1 MNFCWARDPVQPELI
16 QAMITQNSLNK
27 FLSLAMKYVHAIPVL
42 ITRGSLWI
50 QKCKRSVDGCCESNW
65 QNNYSRFAYRKRGDK
80 AMIKQKSYEEVLKI
94 SWKNLN
100 WASYTE
106 AMHTFW
112 TGCYKIGCMLF
123 NTIFM
128 TLHDRMKNKEFEYAF
143 VGYPSLARKIWAME
157 NDWEALL
164 I

>member
-1 MNFCWARDPVQPELI
+1 
-16 QAMITQNSLNK
+16 
-27 FLSLAMKYVHAIPVL
+27 
-42 ITRGSLWI
+42 
-50 QKCKRSVDGCCESNW
+50 
-65 QNNYSRFAYRKRGDK
+65 
-80 AMIKQKSYEEVLKI
+80 MIKQKSYEEVLKI

-106 AMHTFW
+106 AMHTFRM
-112 TGCYKIGCMLF
+112 GCYKIGCMLF

-143 VGYPSLARKIWAME
+143 VGYPSLARKIWALE